1 MQTLSEN
8 CHSVKLTAKTFFLIR
23 SLPLILNYECQ
34 ARISYCQLIMTTIN
48 EDSFISTI
56 QVILP
61 SKGTKRVSQLTSC
74 LINHSST
81 HSFKR

>member
-1 MQTLSEN
+1 MHTLSEN

-23 SLPLILNYECQ
+23 SLQLILHYECQ

-48 EDSFISTI
+48 EDSFISNT

-61 SKGTKRVSQLTSC
+61 SKGTKRVSQLTS
-74 LINHSST
+74 
-81 HSFKR
+81 